1 MWRWLRED
9 GLGRGTVAASS
20 AAQGLHFQLF
30 LDDPTPF
37 FNVVPKSSRNTDST
51 AKSILN

>member
-1 MWRWLRED
+1 
-9 GLGRGTVAASS
+9 VAL
-20 AAQGLHFQLF
+20 AQGRLIGKRRCGGFISRSGAAFQLF
-30 LDDPTPF
+30 LDDLTPF